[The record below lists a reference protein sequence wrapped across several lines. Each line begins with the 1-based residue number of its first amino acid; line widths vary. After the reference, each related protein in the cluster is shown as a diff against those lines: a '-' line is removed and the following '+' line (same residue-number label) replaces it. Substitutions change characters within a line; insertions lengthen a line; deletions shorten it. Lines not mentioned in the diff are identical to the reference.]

1 MSDSV
6 ERYPTA
12 TYRLNDVLYVPHYRN
27 SSIFVGPGYSNR
39 NIRTY
44 TAFALED
51 AGAMK
56 ETHMLWSRGIF
67 GEVTTANP

>member
-12 TYRLNDVLYVPHYRN
+12 TYRLGEVLYVPHYRN
-27 SSIFVGPGYSNR
+27 SSIFVGPGYPKRDN
-39 NIRTY
+39 RTY
-44 TAFALED
+44 TVFALED
-51 AGAMK
+51 AGAVK
-56 ETHMLWSRGIF
+56 ETRMLWSRGLF

>member
-12 TYRLNDVLYVPHYRN
+12 TYRLGEVLYVPHYRN

-39 NIRTY
+39 NVRTY

-51 AGAMK
+51 AGAVK
-56 ETHMLWSRGIF
+56 ETHMLWSRSLF

>member
-12 TYRLNDVLYVPHYRN
+12 TYRLGEVLYVPHYRN
-27 SSIFVGPGYSNR
+27 LSVFIGPGYPKLDK
-39 NIRTY
+39 RTY
-44 TAFALED
+44 TVFALED
-51 AGAMK
+51 AGAVK
-56 ETHMLWSRGIF
+56 ETHMLWSRSLF